1 MFGKKEEEIKLTT
14 LIGEGAEVEG
24 NFSALGS
31 ARIDGHIGGNVSVEG
46 TLIVGVSGRIS
57 GDVNADA
64 VIVGGEVAGNIIAPK
79 KAELT
84 NTAKVLGDIQTAV
97 IVIDEH
103 AVFQGKC
110 SMDPAEPDKKAAA
123 LAEKAANASK
133 NSAKAAMDEVLK
145 DAAPMSK
152 VENSLQDAPVPAE
165 EETPQDG
172 DMQEVPVQELL
183 TREASAQ
190 EAPIQGAPT

>member
-165 EETPQDG
+165 TDVPREE
-172 DMQEVPVQELL
+172 
-183 TREASAQ
+183 AAQ
-190 EAPIQGAPT
+190 EAPAQEVLTQESTTQGATT